1 MIKQGQSLCKG
12 KENSLY
18 VHRLHPAATQPEHR
32 QPSKEEPCRGEAL
45 KHPMSSHYLKPW
57 MWIQVP
63 KGLPFYRRPNTKLT
77 YETTQQLNAP
87 LWHVPLQALP
97 KDPTSRKA
105 ADAARSGKHLKER
118 AQGLPPHLEGQR
130 DFQGGPLEAVLFSK
144 SKLGILP
151 VCSHFKYLEVFC
163 IQDLEGSA

>member
-1 MIKQGQSLCKG
+1 MCKG

-63 KGLPFYRRPNTKLT
+63 KGLPFYGRPNTKLT

-87 LWHVPLQALP
+87 L
-97 KDPTSRKA
+97 
-105 ADAARSGKHLKER
+105 
-118 AQGLPPHLEGQR
+118 
-130 DFQGGPLEAVLFSK
+130 
-144 SKLGILP
+144 
-151 VCSHFKYLEVFC
+151 
-163 IQDLEGSA
+163 